1 MNIGKH
7 LEDIFEGIIR
17 IVRGYDITK
26 KFQSNNRLL
35 KQVNDYIT
43 KLTDSEEWTPEKRNH
58 LFDYLISQASCQK
71 HAMDLFD
78 EKDMAV
84 FYYQVQCMLATVKCD
99 YITK

>member
-1 MNIGKH
+1 MNIGKR

-58 LFDYLISQASCQK
+58 LFDYLISQA
-71 HAMDLFD
+71 
-78 EKDMAV
+78 V